1 MKTIKSYTTKNQTYK
16 LAKRLTVKGLML
28 HSVACPQ
35 PKAKV
40 FIGQFDNASVEKSV
54 HGFID
59 ASDFN
64 FYQTLPF
71 NIQAWHCGG
80 SGNQKYIG
88 IEMCEPANIKYTGP
102 STFTSTDPAKAKAT
116 IKKTYNAAVELFADL
131 CIKYKLDPMKDIHSH
146 KEGHDRG
153 EASNHGD
160 ADHLLKYAGLSMD
173 KFRKAVKAEISSR
186 KKPSAKK
193 EETKKS
199 ASSSSKKEE
208 TKKKT
213 TTKKTTT
220 SSKKEHVVIINA
232 AKLNVRKGA
241 GVRYAVTTTV
251 KKGDAYTITEEKNG
265 WGKLKSGAGWINL
278 AYTKKK

>member
-16 LAKRLTVKGLML
+16 LAKKLAPKGLML

-71 NIQAWHCGG
+71 DIQAWHCGG
-80 SGNQKYIG
+80 TGNQKYIG

-102 STFTSTDPAKAKAT
+102 STFTSSDPTKAKDT

-131 CIKYKLDPMKDIHSH
+131 CIKYNLDPMKNILSH

-173 KFRKAVKAEISSR
+173 KFRKAVKAEVDSR
-186 KKPSAKK
+186 KKSTPAKK
-193 EETKKS
+193 EETTTS
-199 ASSSSKKEE
+199 
-208 TKKKT
+208 TKKDYI
-213 TTKKTTT
+213 
-220 SSKKEHVVIINA
+220 VIVNV

-241 GVRYAVTTTV
+241 GTKYSVVTTV
-251 KKGDAYTITEEKNG
+251 KKGEAYTITEEKSG

>member
-186 KKPSAKK
+186 KKP
-193 EETKKS
+193 T
-199 ASSSSKKEE
+199 SSSSKKEE